1 MRMNNKDLDT
11 LIKLSGAFE
20 KSAAEIK
27 VPESLSVENMTAKL
41 KETPQEPPRKN
52 GTVIVFKRFCAVAA
66 AFVFI
71 TVLTLFLRNNI
82 GSNTISVK
90 NAFDGFEINNII
102 KNISSD
108 SELENVISEVF
119 NADDEVLV
127 GASAE
132 TETTKASTKD
142 KILSVFNNDK
152 STTESASSGVIVE
165 DAKSSDTDSLVAQ
178 AINYDDTIALI
189 DTVKSVG
196 DYLYILTSTTD
207 TQTSATNE
215 VIRVVKINPAK
226 EMTEVSKITLYDSPS
241 SDVVCCC
248 LGLYVSGDTL
258 VVLMES
264 SEYTFTDTEMTEKSS
279 VLTFYYDISNPE
291 SPALKDKEVQEGYFI
306 NAKLSNGKFY
316 VVTCKD
322 LSSASATSIPTL
334 SVNGKNVE
342 LKTDNNEYIA
352 AENAKEKAVLF
363 ITATDITNVN
373 NINKLAII
381 GCGSK
386 ADVEISGNSIYITRL
401 FASAST
407 NQKRTEIYSFS
418 LGTKGMN
425 KIGTYIL
432 EGSVVDAPYITDSG
446 YIRLIAAKD
455 GKLSA
460 LVLTSGLKKAGEL
473 KDFASMSSADIT
485 FIGNKACVAG
495 TEKSYVVNFTD
506 PANLKASE
514 ITEVKSGSSVYSI
527 SDNTAMAVSQADKNG
542 KVTLTLIKN
551 GKVLSTYTLDS
562 NQSAVIT
569 SDSRSIV
576 QDKENNI
583 FGVPVIIHD
592 EDSSERSAYILFSTA
607 SDTIEP
613 MGVYTHEANYVSDAA
628 TRAICS
634 NGVLYTVSNGKIS
647 AFSVSEKETLSALT
661 Y

>member
-1 MRMNNKDLDT
+1 MNNKDLDT
-11 LIKLSGAFE
+11 LLNLSTAFE

-41 KETPQEPPRKN
+41 KETAQEPPRKN
-52 GTVIVFKRFCAVAA
+52 GTIIVFKRFCAVAA

-71 TVLTLFLRNNI
+71 TVLTVLIRNNL

-90 NAFDGFEINNII
+90 NAFDGFEIDNLI

-108 SELENVISEVF
+108 SELENVINEVF
-119 NADDEVLV
+119 NSDDEVLSS
-127 GASAE
+127 APAE
-132 TETTKASTKD
+132 TETTKVSTKD
-142 KILSVFNNDK
+142 KILSVFGSDK
-152 STTESASSGVIVE
+152 SITENTSAGVIVE

-196 DYLYILTSTTD
+196 DYLYILTSITD

-215 VIRVVKINPAK
+215 LIRVVKISPAK
-226 EMTEVSKITLYDSPS
+226 EMTEVSKITLYDSSS
-241 SDVVCCC
+241 SDVICSC

-258 VVLMES
+258 IVLMES
-264 SEYTFTDTEMTEKSS
+264 SEYTFTDTEMTEKNS
-279 VLTFYYDISNPE
+279 VLTFYYDISNPA

-306 NAKLSNGKFY
+306 NANLSNGKFY
-316 VVTCKD
+316 AVTCKD
-322 LSSASATSIPTL
+322 LSKASTTAIPTL
-334 SVNGKNVE
+334 SVNGKNIE

-363 ITATDITNVN
+363 ITATDLSNIN
-373 NINKLAII
+373 NIEKLAII

-386 ADVEISGNSIYITRL
+386 ADVEISENSIYITRL
-401 FASAST
+401 FASADT
-407 NQKRTEIYSFS
+407 NEKRTEVYSFS
-418 LGTKGMN
+418 LGTKGIS

-432 EGSVVDAPYITDSG
+432 EGSVVDAPCITDTG
-446 YIRLIAAKD
+446 YIRLITSKD

-473 KDFASMSSADIT
+473 KNFASMSSADIT

-506 PANLKASE
+506 PANLKAAE
-514 ITEVKSGSSVYSI
+514 ITEVKTGASLYSI

-542 KVTLTLIKN
+542 KITLSLIKN
-551 GKVLSTYTLDS
+551 GTLLSTYTLDS

-607 SDTIEP
+607 FETIEP
-613 MGVYTHEANYVSDAA
+613 VGVYTHDANYIGDAA

-634 NGVLYTVSNGKIS
+634 NGVLYSVSNGKIS